1 MASTTG
7 DLDRLSGVVLPL
19 ILQRKLQSQQ
29 EAEGKAD
36 SNNKKSKSGND
47 TSAVLPQ
54 DDDSRVNSI
63 FTAQELGE
71 LTWKTRSAMADI
83 QRQLLRGEESYH
95 EETNAHG
102 SLFRGWD
109 LFIDAKD
116 PGAPAVSTASNRR
129 MPADNRWFS
138 SSCTS
143 AGRTPRPMPALNKN
157 LLLKKAPVAA
167 RSASNTLPKAA
178 VANVASGR
186 GTAKPVGDVKAV
198 VLPQGGGVA
207 TRVAGVPAGGALTRP
222 TLPVG
227 GAQAA
232 AKGQTAGSNLQ
243 GQVNASASDV
253 AAGSIQGETGS
264 GRRTRKRKA
273 SDA

>member
-19 ILQRKLQSQQ
+19 ILQRKLKSQQ
-29 EAEGKAD
+29 EAERKAET
-36 SNNKKSKSGND
+36 NNKKSKSGND
-47 TSAVLPQ
+47 TSAVLQ
-54 DDDSRVNSI
+54 DDDGRANSI

-157 LLLKKAPVAA
+157 LLLKKAPVA
-167 RSASNTLPKAA
+167 RSASSTLPKAA
-178 VANVASGR
+178 VANAASGR
-186 GTAKPVGDVKAV
+186 GTAKPVGDVKAG
-198 VLPQGGGVA
+198 VLPQDGGVA
-207 TRVAGVPAGGALTRP
+207 ARVAGIPSGGALTRP
-222 TLPVG
+222 TLPIG

-232 AKGQTAGSNLQ
+232 ARGQTAGSSVQ

-253 AAGSIQGETGS
+253 AASSIQQGEAGS